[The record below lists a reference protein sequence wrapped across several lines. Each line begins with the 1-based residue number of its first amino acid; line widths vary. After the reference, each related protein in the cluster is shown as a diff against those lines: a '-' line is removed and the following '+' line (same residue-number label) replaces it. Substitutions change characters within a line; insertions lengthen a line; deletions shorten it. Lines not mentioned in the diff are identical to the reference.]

1 MNQSFSDSGL
11 SAGGGLS
18 AQRSQHIVLKLD
30 THNVALN
37 IPADREPIYREAAEL
52 LNERYHVYQR
62 RNPSASIEKIWL
74 YVALEAAVNLKSDE
88 REKGLA
94 TINKKI
100 QAINQLIETS
110 KYRNTEISK
119 HRNIETS

>member
-1 MNQSFSDSGL
+1 MSERQ
-11 SAGGGLS
+11 
-18 AQRSQHIVLKLD
+18 QHIVLKLD

-37 IPADREPIYREAAEL
+37 VPADREAIYREAAEL

-62 RNPSASIEKIWL
+62 RNPSATVDKIWL

-94 TINKKI
+94 IIDKKI
-100 QAINQLIETS
+100 QAINELINS
-110 KYRNTEISK
+110 SINRKS
-119 HRNIETS
+119 